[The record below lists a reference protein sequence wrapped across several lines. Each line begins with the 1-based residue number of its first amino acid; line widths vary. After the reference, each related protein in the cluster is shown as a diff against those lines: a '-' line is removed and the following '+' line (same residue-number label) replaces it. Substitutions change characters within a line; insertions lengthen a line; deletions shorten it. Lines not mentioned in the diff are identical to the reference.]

1 MQYIAYA
8 LLLGKMILDGVA
20 DQPNAL
26 PKTEVLV
33 YMRQADSITKADLSD
48 KTESATSFAVHV
60 FLSFVFINC
69 EFGGPI

>member
-8 LLLGKMILDGVA
+8 LLLGTMVLDGVA
-20 DQPNAL
+20 DLPNAL
-26 PKTEVLV
+26 HKTEGLV
-33 YMRQADSITKADLSD
+33 YMRQVDSITKADLSD

-60 FLSFVFINC
+60 FLSVVFINC

>member
-1 MQYIAYA
+1 MQYIACA
-8 LLLGKMILDGVA
+8 LLRGKMVLDGVA
-20 DQPNAL
+20 DLPNAL
-26 PKTEVLV
+26 TKTEVLG
-33 YMRQADSITKADLSD
+33 YMKQADSITNADLSD